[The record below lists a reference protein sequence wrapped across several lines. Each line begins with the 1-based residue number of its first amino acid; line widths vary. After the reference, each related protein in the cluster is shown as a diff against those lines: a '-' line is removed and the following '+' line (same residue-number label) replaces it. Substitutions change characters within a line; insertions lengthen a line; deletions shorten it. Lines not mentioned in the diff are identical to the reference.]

1 MKISELAERTGARVE
16 GLTDDIE
23 ISGAA
28 GMDEAGEGHVTFL
41 ANPRYTPRVNTT
53 RASAIYLSEEAQ
65 TDRQIAILRVK
76 DPYLAYTRA
85 LRIFNPEAEL
95 EPFVHPSAVIDST
108 ARVAKRVAIGACVVI
123 GRNVFIGDDVRIYPN
138 VTIYDDVTVGRGSV
152 IHSGVAIRERTVI
165 GERVVIHNNSVIGCD
180 GFGYAKDEEK
190 RWLKI
195 PQAGRVVI
203 EDDVEIGAA
212 TTIDRASVGE
222 SRIGR
227 GSKLDNLVQ
236 IGHSCTVGEDT
247 LLCAQVGLAGSS
259 HIGNRVILAGQ
270 AGVAGHLTIGDD
282 VVLTAKSAT
291 SHDIPAGKIIS
302 GIPAFDNKDWLRSTA
317 AFRRLG
323 EIQRTVREL
332 QRKIQATDKTD

>member
-1 MKISELAERTGARVE
+1 MKLSELAALTGARIE
-16 GLTDDIE
+16 GTTDDIE
-23 ISGAA
+23 ITGAA
-28 GMDEAGEGHVTFL
+28 GLDEAAAGHVTFL
-41 ANPRYTPRVNTT
+41 ANPRYTPRVSST
-53 RASAIYLSEEAQ
+53 RASAVYLSEEAV
-65 TDRQIAILRVK
+65 TDREIAILRVK

-85 LRIFNPEAEL
+85 LRIFYPEPAFQ
-95 EPFVHPSAVIDST
+95 PFIHPSAVIDPS
-108 ARVAKRVAIGACVVI
+108 AQLPQGLVAVGANSVI
-123 GRNVFIGDDVRIYPN
+123 GRNVIIGERVTIHPN
-138 VTIYDDVTVGRGSV
+138 VTIYDDVRIGMDSV
-152 IHSGVAIRERTVI
+152 IHSGVAVRERTVI

-180 GFGYAKDEEK
+180 GFGYAKDEER

-195 PQAGRVVI
+195 PQAGRVVLD
-203 EDDVEIGAA
+203 DDVEIGAG

-227 GSKLDNLVQ
+227 GSKIDNLVQ

-291 SHDIPAGKIIS
+291 SHDIPAGKVIS
-302 GIPAFDNKDWLRSTA
+302 GIPAFDNRDWLRSTA

-323 EIQRTVREL
+323 DIQRTVRDLE
-332 QRKIQATDKTD
+332 RRMKDAK